1 MKDRDMLTVDEE
13 AIRKEALEFTK
24 VVRET
29 VIESGEVVQ

>member
-1 MKDRDMLTVDEE
+1 MKDRNMLTVDEDK
-13 AIRKEALEFTK
+13 IRQEALEFTK